1 MMGDGRLAGRCG
13 VDRLSASRYG
23 RVGHA
28 LIWSELVLPVAIL
41 KMHAFFFSQI
51 SAREASILPYW
62 VSRHGSPFG
71 SKKLTTHRQ
80 DVGSQHAGEKRTA
93 PDRSRL

>member
-41 KMHAFFFSQI
+41 KMHAFFFLKSQR
-51 SAREASILPYW
+51 A
-62 VSRHGSPFG
+62 
-71 SKKLTTHRQ
+71 KLQ
-80 DVGSQHAGEKRTA
+80 YYPIG
-93 PDRSRL
+93 